1 MAETPSKDFKPFV
14 PEEANVPEFTWGP
27 LVMGALLGIIFGASS
42 MYLVIKVGLT
52 VSASIPVAV
61 LALTFFR
68 VLSRMTGL
76 RKTTILEHNIV
87 QTAGSAGESL
97 AFAVGMIMPA
107 LLLLGFEIDVV
118 RVMTISVFG
127 GTAGDLVND
136 PVATS
141 LYRQAAWQTD
151 FPRR

>member
-1 MAETPSKDFKPFV
+1 MFPSLHGGLLLWGLSSDHLWCFV
-14 PEEANVPEFTWGP
+14 DVPR
-27 LVMGALLGIIFGASS
+27 
-42 MYLVIKVGLT
+42 YQVGLT

-127 GTAGDLVND
+127 GLLGILLMIRCDRPLSSSSMAN
-136 PVATS
+136 
-141 LYRQAAWQTD
+141 
-151 FPRR
+151 